1 MSADTRVLV
10 EAGRLAELGRSFVL
24 VTVAGT
30 QGSSPRETGAKMI
43 WLDGEDIVG
52 TIGGGELERLA
63 IEHACELFES
73 RSGGVER
80 FVLGADADQC
90 CGGTVELLFE
100 FFGPRHRL
108 VIFGAGHVALELV
121 RCLQAGPFEIAVVD
135 DRPEW
140 NNESRFGGC
149 QRVMSFDD
157 GVALAV
163 ESRAS
168 TMVCVMS
175 CSHDR
180 DFEVLR
186 AMLGEPPA
194 FVGLI
199 GSKSKRACFFT
210 RLAGAGIGQEAI
222 QKVHCP
228 IGLGDMGKAPG
239 LVAVSIAGQL
249 LLEAQKLEQL

>member
-1 MSADTRVLV
+1 MTADTRVLV

-43 WLDGEDIVG
+43 WLDGAAVAG
-52 TIGGGELERLA
+52 TVGGGELERLA
-63 IEHACELFES
+63 IEHAGERYAS

-140 NNESRFGGC
+140 NNEARFGGC
-149 QRVMSFDD
+149 RRVMSFDE
-157 GVALAV
+157 GVALAA

-168 TMVCVMS
+168 TMACVMS
-175 CSHDR
+175 CSHDQ

-186 AMLGEPPA
+186 AMLGQPPA

-210 RLAGAGIGQEAI
+210 RLAGAGIEQEAI
-222 QKVHCP
+222 KKINCP

-249 LLEAQKLEQL
+249 LLEAARLEQL